1 MNEKFRKSDFALTQT
16 MDEYDVNVMLDDDLA
31 KVNSILY
38 SNVLCLSNNQS
49 TVELQFS
56 K

>member
-1 MNEKFRKSDFALTQT
+1 MLTQSV
-16 MDEYDVNVMLDDDLA
+16 EQYDVSMMLEDDLA
-31 KVNSILY
+31 KQNTISY
-38 SNVLCLSNNQS
+38 SNVLCLSNNHT